1 MLADRGEATENGG
14 GTESAEPKNPAAEDA
29 EPTESEMYEILG
41 RCYGFVTRE
50 VIRPRTC
57 FRLPFSY
64 KLPAPHVVVKQL
76 KYDKQYWKVCQFL
89 NEYDKETQEGQEE
102 FSPSGDENYDQQ
114 GCCCPRKPAGA
125 DNV

>member
-1 MLADRGEATENGG
+1 
-14 GTESAEPKNPAAEDA
+14 
-29 EPTESEMYEILG
+29 MYEILG

-76 KYDKQYWKVCQFL
+76 KYDKQYGNVCKFL
-89 NEYDKETQEGQEE
+89 DEYDKATQEEE
-102 FSPSGDENYDQQ
+102 DNNETGLRGESTIDQQ
-114 GCCCPRKPAGA
+114 EGCCCPRKPPPGAPPSA